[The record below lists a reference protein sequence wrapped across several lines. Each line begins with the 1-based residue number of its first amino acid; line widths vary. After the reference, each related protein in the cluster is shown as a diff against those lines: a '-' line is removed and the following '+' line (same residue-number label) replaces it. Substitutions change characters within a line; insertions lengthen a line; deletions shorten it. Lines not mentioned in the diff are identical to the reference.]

1 MSIKALQEYTYV
13 SKYAR
18 YDEGKK
24 RRETWNEAVD
34 RVRDMHLR
42 RYPQIEENL
51 RWAFEQ
57 VRDRRVLGSQRALQ
71 YGGEPIERKHSRI
84 YNCSSSYCDRIRFF
98 QEAFWL
104 LLAGCGV
111 GFSVQKHH
119 INKLPEY
126 SGIEPIGEKVFVI
139 PDTIEGWADALGVLL
154 STYFSHPEYPNWL
167 GRKVVFDYSLIRPKG
182 SLLSSGVGKAP
193 GPSPLRRSLE
203 IIDRLLIQ
211 RLLLEE
217 RKKLRPIDAYDVMM
231 HASDAVLS
239 GGVRRSACLALFS
252 PDDKEMATA
261 KIGNWVN
268 ENPQRARSNN
278 SALLLRNETSKEQ
291 FFELIKNVREF
302 GEPAFIWAD
311 SIEYIVNPCSEIGMF
326 PVDQTT
332 GKSGWAMCNL
342 TEINGKKCVDEES
355 FRIAATAATIIGTA
369 QAGYTDFEYLGLTT
383 EKIVRKEALL
393 GVSITGIQDNPEILL
408 DAAMQRKMAKL
419 IVKVNEEFAE
429 KLRINPAARCC
440 TVKPAGSTSC
450 ILGTAS
456 GIHPHHARRYFRR
469 QQANEMEAPLQH
481 FKKINP
487 LAVEKSIW
495 SANDTDEVITFLIEV
510 PKGARV
516 KNDLP
521 ALEMLES
528 VKLTQQ
534 NWVASG
540 KVEERCIQPWLNH
553 NVSNTILI
561 EENEWEDVASYIY
574 RNRKHFT
581 GVSLLPMSGDLDYPQ
596 APMVTIRDH
605 REISSLYG
613 PASMFASGLIVDGLR
628 VFDEDLWKACSLV
641 LDPNLLEKPKE
652 VKRRCNGNGHAVN
665 MNKYRIYQA
674 SMNIY
679 EEQIDW
685 VRRAKQFADR
695 YFEGNVRKMTYCLKD
710 VYNWKQWNDLKRE
723 YQDVDYSELIEEENN
738 VKINQT
744 IACAGGACELI

>member
-1 MSIKALQEYTYV
+1 MSIKALQDYTYV

-18 YDEGKK
+18 YEEGKK

-71 YGGEPIERKHSRI
+71 YGGEPVERKHARL

-98 QEAFWL
+98 QEAFWM
-104 LLAGCGV
+104 LLAGSGV
-111 GFSVQKHH
+111 GFSVQRHH
-119 INKLPEY
+119 IDKLPEY
-126 SGIEPIGEKVFVI
+126 SGIVPSKEKIYAV
-139 PDTIEGWADALGVLL
+139 PDTIEGWADSLGILL
-154 STYFSHPEYPNWL
+154 ATYFPHPQYPDWL
-167 GRKVVFDYSLIRPKG
+167 GRRVVFDYSLIRPKG

-193 GPSPLRRSLE
+193 GPEPLRRSLE
-203 IIDRLLIQ
+203 IIEQLLDQ
-211 RLLLEE
+211 TFLVDG

-239 GGVRRSACLALFS
+239 GGVRRSASICLFS
-252 PDDKEMATA
+252 PDDLEMAMA
-261 KIGNWVN
+261 KTGNWFN
-268 ENPQRARSNN
+268 ENPQRARANN
-278 SALLLRNETSKEQ
+278 SALLLREETSKEQ
-291 FFELIKNVREF
+291 FLELINHVKEF
-302 GEPAFIWAD
+302 GEPGFIWSD
-311 SIEYIVNPCSEIGMF
+311 STELMVNPCAEISMY
-326 PVDQTT
+326 PVDVET
-332 GKSGWAMCNL
+332 GESGWSMCNL
-342 TEINGKKCVDEES
+342 AEINGKKCVDEES
-355 FRIAATAATIIGTA
+355 FRIAATAATIIATA
-369 QAGYTDFEYLGLTT
+369 QAGYTDFEYLGRTT
-383 EKIVRKEALL
+383 ENIVRREALL
-393 GVSITGIQDNPEILL
+393 GVSLTGVQDNPDTLL
-408 DAAMQRKMAKL
+408 DPALQRKIARL
-419 IVKVNEEFAE
+419 TVKVNEEFAE
-429 KLRINPAARCC
+429 KIGINPGARCTC
-440 TVKPAGSTSC
+440 IKPAGSTSC

-481 FKKINP
+481 FRKFNP
-487 LAVEKSIW
+487 LAVEKSVW
-495 SANDTDEVITFLIEV
+495 SANETDEVITFLIDV
-510 PKGARV
+510 PKGSRV

-521 ALEMLES
+521 ALSLLEM

-534 NWVASG
+534 NWVMSG
-540 KVEERCIQPWLNH
+540 KVEDRCTQPWLCH
-553 NVSNTILI
+553 NVSNTINVQ
-561 EENEWEDVASYIY
+561 EDEWEDVAKFIF
-574 RNRKHFT
+574 RNRRHFT

-596 APMVTIRDH
+596 APMVTVRDH

-652 VKRRCNGNGHAVN
+652 VKRRCNGNGGAVN

-674 SMNIY
+674 ALNIY
-679 EEQIDW
+679 DEQVDW
-685 VRRAKQFADR
+685 IRRARQFAER
-695 YFEGNVRKMTYCLKD
+695 YFEGNTRKMTYCLKD

-744 IACAGGACELI
+744 IACAGGACELV